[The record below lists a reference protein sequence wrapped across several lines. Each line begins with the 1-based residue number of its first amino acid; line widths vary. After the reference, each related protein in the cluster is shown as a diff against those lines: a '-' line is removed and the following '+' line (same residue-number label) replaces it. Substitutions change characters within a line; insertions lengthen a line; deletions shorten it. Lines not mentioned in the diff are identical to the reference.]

1 MSSFT
6 RSDPVSIPKSNQT
19 STNNEQSYKDMIKQ
33 LAAQA
38 PEPYGAIPP
47 LKRKQKKKR
56 PKEPVIRRLSHVEN
70 WLAVDS
76 KESIPDEEDLVITI
90 MPLYII
96 HILFSSRN
104 RLHLFATF
112 SLLTFWFCHFICHLL
127 H

>member
-1 MSSFT
+1 MSTTLSSFT
-6 RSDPVSIPKSNQT
+6 RSDPVLIPGTNN
-19 STNNEQSYKDMIKQ
+19 NNEQSYKDMIKQ

-47 LKRKQKKKR
+47 LKRKQKRKR

-76 KESIPDEEDLVITI
+76 KESLPDEEDLVITFCCI
-90 MPLYII
+90 LTLSHEPCRNLPLLSVTSFQLI
-96 HILFSSRN
+96 
-104 RLHLFATF
+104 
-112 SLLTFWFCHFICHLL
+112 FWYYHYICHHL